1 MSLAYVAAR
10 NTHIFF
16 CYRNSNMPIVVLR
29 SCINYVEEIWVKFN
43 ANFCLSYRL
52 YKYSQ
57 FYDLQIF
64 VVCPANLLSL
74 SLSL

>member
-10 NTHIFF
+10 NTPIFF
-16 CYRNSNMPIVVLR
+16 CYRTMSIVVLR
-29 SCINYVEEIWVKFN
+29 SFINNVEEIWVKFN